1 MKKTHLMETIDFFVA
16 RELICIHSFFRL
28 CENSNPISFDT
39 SFRFLFRIFSP
50 LCLVFFFVRY
60 GRLVQLCT
68 GLEVM
73 HILQY
78 KCIETATKW
87 SLRCILSISANNNN
101 EQGFS
106 IGLFAFFGC
115 CFFHPFQ
122 RGYDNNLLKCSFQ
135 LLTVEYQLFLP
146 QYINSSTR
154 DIV

>member
-1 MKKTHLMETIDFFVA
+1 MPVSGFYSVFFHPCVSYFFVW
-16 RELICIHSFFRL
+16 
-28 CENSNPISFDT
+28 
-39 SFRFLFRIFSP
+39 
-50 LCLVFFFVRY
+50 Y

-78 KCIETATKW
+78 KCIETATKL

-106 IGLFAFFGC
+106 IRLFAFFGC
-115 CFFHPFQ
+115 CFFHTF
-122 RGYDNNLLKCSFQ
+122 RICGYDNNLLKCSFQ

-154 DIV
+154 DIVWSWYSSMLHCVPSLLLDTTEPMNRYPIWCILNKTNK